1 MFTAGMI
8 KPANTTPITNI
19 VDTMDLMVTHS
30 LISIETIKRKNT
42 PQIKASLDKNSSQR
56 IRSFYVYD
64 LYLNSCPFCTRIKGI
79 LAPKLYHEFQL
90 KIALFCPT

>member
-8 KPANTTPITNI
+8 KPANTTPITKI

-56 IRSFYVYD
+56 IRSFYMLSFMGTIYTWIHIHFV
-64 LYLNSCPFCTRIKGI
+64 PG
-79 LAPKLYHEFQL
+79 
-90 KIALFCPT
+90 

>member
-1 MFTAGMI
+1 MFTAGII

-42 PQIKASLDKNSSQR
+42 PQIKASLDRNSSQR
-56 IRSFYVYD
+56 IRSFYVLSFMGTIY
-64 LYLNSCPFCTRIKGI
+64 T
-79 LAPKLYHEFQL
+79 
-90 KIALFCPT
+90 